1 MPRFYF
7 DTSDD
12 ERLIVDED
20 GIELSGVQAARDEA
34 TRALADLAKDI
45 LPRATRREIAVIV
58 KDEAGKR
65 LLRAALAFELE
76 QLT

>member
-20 GIELSGVQAARDEA
+20 GIDLPGIQAARDEA

-45 LPRATRREIAVIV
+45 LPRATHREIAVIV
-58 KDEAGKR
+58 TDEAGKR